1 MINMRTWIL
10 LLAAIICTGSALA
23 GPDGGVQV
31 DEAIYDFGHVGVD
44 YQVFHNYKL
53 FTNGTK
59 PIRIESLKVSCDC
72 STAFLTDSTVNP
84 GDTVEIAMTF
94 NTRDFYGQT
103 SKSLVVYTNDPRTP
117 TLELFYVSTIGQ
129 WLAGLKPEP
138 ISLFFLPGHKS
149 KPVTLTNT
157 QFDEYTLEPAG
168 IAHDFVSTS
177 LRATVLAK
185 GKTGTFDVR
194 VGDDLGPGTWN
205 SSLRVRAIVK
215 GIAEPVFVTIPI
227 KIVRY

>member
-1 MINMRTWIL
+1 MRMWITL
-10 LLAAIICTGSALA
+10 VSVIVFAGSALA
-23 GPDGGVQV
+23 GPDGGLQV

-44 YQVFHNYKL
+44 YQVFHSYKL

-72 STAFLTDSTVNP
+72 STAFLTDSTVHP
-84 GDTVEIAMTF
+84 GDTVLVAMSF

-103 SKSLVVYTNDPRTP
+103 SKSLIVYTNDPRTP
-117 TLELFYVSTIGQ
+117 MLELYYVSTIGQ

-168 IAHDFVSTS
+168 IAHDFVSSS
-177 LRATVLAK
+177 LRTIVLAK
-185 GKTGTFDVR
+185 GKTGTFDVG
-194 VGDDLGPGTWN
+194 VGDQLGPGTWN
-205 SSLRVRAIVK
+205 SSLRLKATVK